1 MNRMKRISENEAREI
16 GNQLKIDWTKVD
28 VKEFHSGLAVELE
41 HGAHDPET
49 DVTGDN
55 MLLTGKIAWAHLKEF
70 PDYYS
75 RLEQLESEADAYWA
89 ARRQNPRVAL

>member
-1 MNRMKRISENEAREI
+1 MNRKKEISVDEAREI
-16 GNQLKIDWTKVD
+16 GNQLRIDWNKVD
-28 VKEFHSGLAVELE
+28 LEQFHRGLAVELE

-70 PDYYS
+70 PDYYA

-89 ARRQNPRVAL
+89 ARR